1 MSEIHTDPLLVK
13 AMRVV
18 DAWHQYT
25 TTNGSYEYDRLG
37 AAVDVLELQAFGAL
51 EMLVRKQSDDDD

>member
-1 MSEIHTDPLLVK
+1 MIHTADPLLVK

-25 TTNGSYEYDRLG
+25 TTNDSYEYERLG
-37 AAVDVLELQAFGAL
+37 AAVAVLELQAFGAL
-51 EMLVRKQSDDDD
+51 ELLLRKQADDDD